1 MATDTEYLLL
11 QFQEFL
17 QGLVFERILK
27 SLEVLNSGW
36 VGGRKRKESENDGVM
51 PHVLSYSSSTEQE
64 MH

>member
-36 VGGRKRKESENDGVM
+36 VGGWEGKEGE
-51 PHVLSYSSSTEQE
+51 
-64 MH
+64 